1 MINSKGFVYL
11 HDRVEIEEFLRKDI
25 FLNIYGIGDLDDFF
39 WPYTCW
45 FGHRSGGEI
54 DAVVL
59 LYTGMELPTLIALS
73 EDTDAMRKLLESID
87 HVLPET
93 FYGHFS
99 PGLES
104 VFELTHSIA
113 SHGKYTRMAL
123 LDDRIVSGT
132 DCGETIRMVRGDT
145 DEILEFY
152 RMSYPGHWFDPR
164 MLETGQYF
172 GIRRDKKLV
181 SVGGIHVFSP
191 EYGVGTLGNIA
202 TLPDFRGRG
211 LGRTV
216 TARVCQSLL
225 MDVAHI
231 GLNVRSDN
239 IAAVSCYK
247 KLGFREA
254 ALYGEFM
261 ITKKNADEDE

>member
-1 MINSKGFVYL
+1 MSFVYL
-11 HDRVEIEEFLRKDI
+11 HDREEIEKFLRKDI

-45 FGHRSGGEI
+45 FGHRSDGEI
-54 DAVVL
+54 DAAVL

-73 EDTDAMRKLLESID
+73 EDTDTTGKLLESID

-104 VFELTHSIA
+104 VFEFTHTITP
-113 SHGKYTRMAL
+113 HGKYIRMAL

-132 DCGETIRMVRGDT
+132 DCGETIRMLSRDL
-145 DEILEFY
+145 DEILEFF
-152 RMSYPGHWFDPR
+152 RMSYPGNWFDPR

-172 GIRRDKKLV
+172 GVRRNEKLV
-181 SVGGIHVFSP
+181 SAGGIHVFSP

-211 LGRTV
+211 LGKTV

-225 MDVAHI
+225 KDVAHI

-239 IAAVSCYK
+239 IAAVSCYE
-247 KLGFREA
+247 KLGFRKVA
-254 ALYGEFM
+254 SYGEFM
-261 ITKKNADEDE
+261 ITGNGADEDE

>member
-1 MINSKGFVYL
+1 MSFFYL
-11 HDRVEIEEFLRKDI
+11 HDKEEIEKFLRKDI

-54 DAVVL
+54 DAAVL

-73 EDTDAMRKLLESID
+73 ENTDRTRKLLKSVA

-104 VFELTHSIA
+104 VFQFTHSVA
-113 SHGKYTRMAL
+113 SHGKYIRMAL
-123 LDDRIVSGT
+123 LDERIVSGT
-132 DCGETIRMVRGDT
+132 DCGESIRLDSGDL

-172 GIRRDKKLV
+172 GIRRDERLV

-191 EYGVGTLGNIA
+191 KYGVGTLGNIA

-211 LGRTV
+211 LGKTI

-225 MDVAHI
+225 KDVVHI

-239 IAAVSCYK
+239 IAAVSSYE
-247 KLGFREA
+247 KLGFNKVA
-254 ALYGEFM
+254 SYGEFM
-261 ITKKNADEDE
+261 ITGNDADKDE